1 MKRNMTKHFKK
12 QGKHL
17 LQRRCIIRETLF
29 TFKLHRTELLSIW
42 RDFFTKQKIHHLLQF
57 IGERKKPA
65 AAEREFTPFADLT
78 HARARP
84 NVIT

>member
-1 MKRNMTKHFKK
+1 MTKHFKK

-29 TFKLHRTELLSIW
+29 TFKLHRMIGQNSFQFGDI
-42 RDFFTKQKIHHLLQF
+42 FFTQQKIHHLLQF